1 MRGRGSEVPRN
12 LIIFGLALIAAA
24 ILFRL
29 VALVIDIAIPA
40 GLLLVAI
47 GAIWYLVGRR
57 KRPRVSR

>member
-1 MRGRGSEVPRN
+1 MPRN

-47 GAIWYLVGRR
+47 GAIWYLVDRP